1 LLIKP
6 EILFFHAT
14 LLSLYPL
21 NPTTHISL
29 RVSKLGLPASPHKS
43 QKPTENPRMNQR
55 ETKKIPFDEYLA
67 TNPSLKQLSLYE
79 NIDQW
84 QDLKDCA
91 KILSQATCART
102 LTDLDLSLIPLTL
115 DSIHHIAQLTN
126 LTKLKLDHCFD
137 EDEDASP
144 EFDNAL
150 LEMSKQ
156 LTKLTHLSMYFS
168 PITTPTV
175 KKLVDNLDKLKV
187 LDLSGCG
194 GEGGDYVDF
203 YDKLKE
209 NGTLRRGFK
218 FIHKTKF

>member
-1 LLIKP
+1 
-6 EILFFHAT
+6 
-14 LLSLYPL
+14 
-21 NPTTHISL
+21 
-29 RVSKLGLPASPHKS
+29 
-43 QKPTENPRMNQR
+43 
-55 ETKKIPFDEYLA
+55 
-67 TNPSLKQLSLYE
+67 
-79 NIDQW
+79 
-84 QDLKDCA
+84 
-91 KILSQATCART
+91 
-102 LTDLDLSLIPLTL
+102 
-115 DSIHHIAQLTN
+115 
-126 LTKLKLDHCFD
+126 
-137 EDEDASP
+137 
-144 EFDNAL
+144 
-150 LEMSKQ
+150 MSKQ